1 MKMKQVSV
9 FVENRPGRLKTLLSA
24 LAEAGISMRALSIA
38 DTTDFGI
45 ARMIL
50 SDTEK
55 GLETIKQ
62 AGFTARTTDVLRVE
76 IPDRAGGLV
85 DTVITPLAGHGI
97 NIEYIYAFVDR
108 PLEDAVVVL
117 KVDDLDAAEKVIGQ

>member
-24 LAEAGISMRALSIA
+24 LADKGISMRALSIA

-55 GLETIKQ
+55 GLEAIKQ

-85 DTVITPLAGHGI
+85 DTVITPLAEHGI
-97 NIEYIYAFVDR
+97 NIEYVYAFVDR

-117 KVDDLDAAEKVIGQ
+117 KVNDLDAAEKVIGQ